1 MKRLLG
7 WYGAGPLHLLSLLA
21 CFALAGYAA
30 ARLVP
35 SRPLGV
41 AVWFLGAVI
50 GHDLLLMPL
59 YSLADRSAVAVLRH
73 RAAGLPAVAWVNYVR
88 VPAAL
93 SGLLLLVWFPLIFRL
108 TAVYHASTTLSPDPY
123 VWHWLAVTGALFLL
137 SAVALAVRLRATSG
151 AGEAVAAREAGPAA
165 DRPAPG
171 RGNAAEAARVPAAMG
186 AVEES
191 LPLGVLDFVGI
202 EYGETAAASIAGA
215 VRIAQ
220 SVEGAGYRRYWVSEH
235 HNMSSL
241 ACSAPELLT
250 AHVGAQTS
258 RIRVGAGGIMLPN
271 HAPLKVAETFRT
283 LLAMYPGRIDLA
295 LGRAP
300 GTDPLTAHALRR
312 GISTDPAAEFPGQ
325 VGQLLAFLGDGFPA
339 AHPYASM
346 VAAPVVDERP
356 ELFVLGSSPY
366 GPQFAAVN
374 GMSAVFAHHMSP
386 DLAFEALRTYR
397 RDFTPGPAGGQPYSA
412 MSVLAFASEDEEAVL
427 DFEAAWTLTMQNIRR
442 GIREPLRPEQ
452 VLEVSRSAEFRA
464 ARQDDGRMVTG
475 EPKAVAERLLE
486 MKQLAQV
493 DEIIVVTPSLDRDR
507 RRDSYAAVAGAWR
520 RAA

>member
-50 GHDLLLMPL
+50 GHDLVLMPL

-73 RAAGLPAVAWVNYVR
+73 RAPGLPTVAWINYVR

-93 SGLLLLVWFPLIFRL
+93 SGLLLLVWFPLILRL
-108 TAVYHASTTLSPDPY
+108 TAVYHASTTLSADPY
-123 VWHWLAVTGALFLL
+123 LWHWLAVTGALFLL
-137 SAVALAVRLRATSG
+137 SAVAFAVRLRATPHDDRG
-151 AGEAVAAREAGPAA
+151 HADPAEDGP
-165 DRPAPG
+165 PPG
-171 RGNAAEAARVPAAMG
+171 RGNAVRAARVAAAMG

-191 LPLGVLDFVGI
+191 LPLAVLDFVGI
-202 EYGETAAASIAGA
+202 EYGESAAASIAGA

-220 SVEGAGYRRYWVSEH
+220 AVEAAGYRRYWVSEH
-235 HNMSSL
+235 HNMTSL
-241 ACSAPELLT
+241 ACTAPELLT
-250 AHVGAQTS
+250 AHIGAQTS
-258 RIRVGAGGIMLPN
+258 RIRVGAAGIMLPN

-312 GISTDPAAEFPGQ
+312 GINTDPAAEFPGQ

-339 AHPYASM
+339 DHPYANM

-412 MSVLAFASEDEEAVL
+412 MSVLAFASDDEEAVL
-427 DFEAAWTLTMQNIRR
+427 DFEAAWALTMQNIRR

-452 VLEVSRSAEFRA
+452 VLQVSRSAEFRA

-486 MKQLAQV
+486 MKQQAEV
-493 DEIIVVTPSLDRDR
+493 DEIVVVTPSLDRDR
-507 RRDSYAAVAGAWR
+507 RRDSYVAVADAWR